1 MSSSPLVT
9 VEGVSKVY
17 HLYKRPQDRL
27 RQLLAVGG
35 RTYYKEH
42 WALKDV
48 SFTIEPGEAFG
59 IIGRNGAGKSTLL
72 QVMAGVL
79 APTAGRIE
87 TPERVAALLELGSGF
102 KPDFTG
108 RQNVFINAAV
118 LGVPRRVA
126 EERMDDILS
135 FADIG
140 AHIDQPVRTYS
151 SGMFLR
157 LAFAVT
163 ICLEPEV
170 LIVDEALAVGDVFFR
185 QKCYARLQSLMD
197 TGVAVILVSH
207 AMNDVA
213 QFCSRTLY
221 LERGRVKFLGPS
233 MDGVKLY
240 MLAAS
245 PGASATC
252 SLAARPAEV
261 EGFGQEDFWPQ
272 DDAFIDLTNA
282 GRAESGMAEC
292 ARVAVLDCQNLPA
305 RAFEQ
310 GDTARFFVE
319 YRAHAD
325 MEVPV
330 AGVELISEKGVIVFG
345 KNTLQFD
352 CRVPEHVPAGSVLRF
367 AYELK
372 LDLGIGEYTFGVGL
386 TTMAARDFARRAEM
400 THPELDSRNTVLS
413 TLSNVGSLAVTFR
426 TADTT
431 PVQLTHHG
439 VANLPGTARAAFLP
453 GTCAPDEPNPQTQA
467 EARPASDKQSA

>member
-1 MSSSPLVT
+1 MSSNALVS

-17 HLYKRPQDRL
+17 HLYKSPRDRL

-42 WALKDV
+42 WALSDV
-48 SFTIEPGEAFG
+48 SFEIAPGEAFG
-59 IIGRNGAGKSTLL
+59 VIGRNGAGKSTLL

-79 APTAGRIE
+79 APTHGRIE
-87 TPERVAALLELGSGF
+87 TPGRVAALLELGSGF

-126 EERMDDILS
+126 EERIDDILA

-197 TGVAVILVSH
+197 KGVAVILVSH

-213 QFCSRTLY
+213 QFCSRALY
-221 LERGRVKFLGPS
+221 LERGRVKFVGPS
-233 MDGVKLY
+233 MDAVKLY

-245 PGASATC
+245 GAPALTADAAEHGVLTC
-252 SLAARPAEV
+252 AP
-261 EGFGQEDFWPQ
+261 EGFGEGDFWPP
-272 DDAFIDLTNA
+272 DSAFLDLSAA
-282 GRAESGMAEC
+282 GRAESGLAQC
-292 ARVAVLDCQNLPA
+292 LRAAVLDVQDQPA

-310 GDTARFFVE
+310 GETARFFVE
-319 YRAHAD
+319 YKVHAD
-325 MEVPV
+325 LEVPV
-330 AGVELISEKGVIVFG
+330 AGVELISDKGVIVFG

-352 CRVPEHVPAGSVLRF
+352 CRVPEFVPAGSLLRF
-367 AYELK
+367 CYEVK
-372 LDLGIGEYTFGVGL
+372 LELGVAEYSFGFGL
-386 TTMAARDFARRAEM
+386 TAMSARDFARRSEM

-413 TLSNVGSLAVTFR
+413 SLSGAGSLAVTFR

-439 VANLPGTARAAFLP
+439 AANLPGHARAAFLP
-453 GTCAPDEPNPQTQA
+453 AG
-467 EARPASDKQSA
+467 EAAAGSSPGQGSS

>member
-1 MSSSPLVT
+1 MSSNPLVS

-17 HLYKRPQDRL
+17 HLYKKPQDRL

-35 RTYYKEH
+35 RIYYKEH

-72 QVMAGVL
+72 QIMAGVL
-79 APTAGRIE
+79 APTAGRVE

-118 LGVPRRVA
+118 LGVPRKVA
-126 EERMDDILS
+126 EERMDDILA
-135 FADIG
+135 FAEIG
-140 AHIDQPVRTYS
+140 VHIDQPVRTYS

-163 ICLEPEV
+163 ICLEPEI

-197 TGVAVILVSH
+197 KGVAVVLVSH

-213 QFCSRTLY
+213 QFCSRALY
-221 LERGRVKFLGPS
+221 LERGQAKFLGSS
-233 MDGVKLY
+233 MDAVKLY
-240 MLAAS
+240 MLSAS
-245 PGASATC
+245 PGASGSC
-252 SLAARPAEV
+252 SLAAPATAV
-261 EGFGQEDFWPQ
+261 EGFGQDDYWPN
-272 DDAFIDLTNA
+272 DEAFFDISLA

-292 ARVAVLDCQNLPA
+292 VRMAVMDCQGLPG

-310 GDTARFFVE
+310 GDTALFFVE
-319 YRAHAD
+319 YRVNAD

-330 AGVELISEKGVIVFG
+330 AGVELISDKGVIAFG

-352 CRVPEHVPAGSVLRF
+352 CRVPEYVPAGSVLRF
-367 AYELK
+367 AYEVK
-372 LDLGIGEYTFGVGL
+372 LDLAVGEYTFGAGL
-386 TTMAARDFARRAEM
+386 TTMSAQDFARRSEM
-400 THPELDSRNTVLS
+400 THPELDSKNTILS
-413 TLSNVGSLAVTFR
+413 ILSNAGSLAVTFR

-439 VANLPGTARAAFLP
+439 VANLPSSARVAFLP
-453 GTCAPDEPNPQTQA
+453 AEGESEEQA
-467 EARPASDKQSA
+467 EQAEELTK

>member
-1 MSSSPLVT
+1 MSFSPLVS

-35 RTYYKEH
+35 HAYYKEH
-42 WALKDV
+42 WALRDV

-79 APTAGRIE
+79 APTAGRVE

-118 LGVPRRVA
+118 LGVPRKVA
-126 EERMDDILS
+126 EERMDDILA

-170 LIVDEALAVGDVFFR
+170 LIIDEALAVGDVFFR

-213 QFCSRTLY
+213 QFCSKALY
-221 LERGRVKFLGPS
+221 LERGQVKFLGPS
-233 MDGVKLY
+233 MDAVKLY
-240 MLAAS
+240 MLSAS
-245 PGASATC
+245 PGAAGTC
-252 SLAARPAEV
+252 SLASRPAEV
-261 EGFGQEDFWPQ
+261 EGFGQEDFWPS
-272 DDAFIDLTNA
+272 DGAFVDLSGA
-282 GRAESGMAEC
+282 GRAESGLATC
-292 ARVAVLDCQNLPA
+292 SRLAVLDCQGQPT

-319 YRAHAD
+319 YLVNAN

-367 AYELK
+367 VYEVK
-372 LDLGIGEYTFGVGL
+372 LELGVGEYTFGVGL
-386 TTMAARDFARRAEM
+386 TTMSAKDFSRRSEM

-426 TADTT
+426 TTDTS

-439 VANLPGTARAAFLP
+439 LANLPGNARLAFLP
-453 GTCAPDEPNPQTQA
+453 AGNTDA
-467 EARPASDKQSA
+467 